1 MTCDN
6 FKSNGFEEG
15 DDEVAKEG
23 VELFMLEIVVGVTVV
38 VSPFDSNAGVE
49 IEFFSCD
56 FILDKD
62 DEDFNVDGFA
72 GTKKI
77 ILMLENYYFTLNF
90 I

>member
-23 VELFMLEIVVGVTVV
+23 VELFMLFKFDVGVTIVN
-38 VSPFDSNAGVE
+38 PFDSNAEVE

-62 DEDFNVDGFA
+62 DEDFKVDGFA
-72 GTKKI
+72 GTKII
-77 ILMLENYYFTLNF
+77 ILRLET